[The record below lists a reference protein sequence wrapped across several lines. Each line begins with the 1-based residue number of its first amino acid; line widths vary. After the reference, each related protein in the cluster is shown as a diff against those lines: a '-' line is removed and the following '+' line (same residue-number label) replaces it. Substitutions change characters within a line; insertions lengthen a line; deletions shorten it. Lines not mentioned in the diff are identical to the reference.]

1 MLAKPSVNDIMG
13 KIGTRYE
20 VALAVAKR
28 ARQIS
33 DERIETGDPDISDP
47 VDVASK
53 EIDSGKVVVAK
64 QDQEVNDIVVDEEIE
79 AGAATEVDELNEVA
93 ETDEAED
100 VEEIVE

>member
-13 KIGTRYE
+13 NIGTRYE

>member
-33 DERIETGDPDISDP
+33 NKRIEEGDPDISDP

-53 EIDSGKVVVAK
+53 EIDSGKTVVISKEQKVK
-64 QDQEVNDIVVDEEIE
+64 DVIVDDTLGDIVE
-79 AGAATEVDELNEVA
+79 
-93 ETDEAED
+93 
-100 VEEIVE
+100 

>member
-33 DERIETGDPDISDP
+33 NERIEEGDTDISDP

-53 EIDSGKVVVAK
+53 EIDSGKITVSK
-64 QDQEVNDIVVDEEIE
+64 QEQQLKDVIVDDEIEDIVE
-79 AGAATEVDELNEVA
+79 
-93 ETDEAED
+93 
-100 VEEIVE
+100 

>member
-33 DERIETGDPDISDP
+33 NERIEEGNPDISDP

-53 EIDSGKVVVAK
+53 EIDSGKVVVSK
-64 QDQEVNDIVVDEEIE
+64 EEQQVKDIIVDD
-79 AGAATEVDELNEVA
+79 V
-93 ETDEAED
+93 ED
-100 VEEIVE
+100 VIE

>member
-33 DERIETGDPDISDP
+33 NERIETGDPDISDP

-64 QDQEVNDIVVDEEIE
+64 QEQEVNDVVVDEEIE
-79 AGAATEVDELNEVA
+79 AGASSEIDV
-93 ETDEAED
+93 TDEAED
-100 VEEIVE
+100 ADEVENEEEIVE

>member
-33 DERIETGDPDISDP
+33 NERIEEGNPDISDP

-53 EIDSGKVVVAK
+53 EIDSGKVTVSKEEPKVK
-64 QDQEVNDIVVDEEIE
+64 DVIVDDLEDIVE
-79 AGAATEVDELNEVA
+79 
-93 ETDEAED
+93 
-100 VEEIVE
+100 

>member
-1 MLAKPSVNDIMG
+1 MLEKPSVNDIMG

-33 DERIETGDPDISDP
+33 NERIEEGNPDISDP

-53 EIDSGKVVVAK
+53 EIDSGKVTVSKEEQKVK
-64 QDQEVNDIVVDEEIE
+64 DVIVDDTQDIIE
-79 AGAATEVDELNEVA
+79 
-93 ETDEAED
+93 
-100 VEEIVE
+100 